1 MTMYS
6 SAGSRDRR
14 RIDDGR
20 RRFDIVTIGLH
31 WATVT
36 LIAGMFAS
44 AWLLLASD
52 REHAAMLLTVHRSL
66 GVATWAVA
74 IVRLGWRFSYAY
86 LPPFPPNMS
95 KVQQR
100 LAKASE
106 YGLYALLLLQPLTGL
121 AQSLARG
128 RPFMLFAWRVPNV
141 MTGDK
146 PLTALFHQL
155 HALSAWVLLGLIGL
169 HILAALFHRFVLRD
183 EVLQSM
189 LPWRACISRSGGRA
203 EIPLAARDV
212 AAVEVFCA
220 ARSRTTGGRH
230 VKRPTS
236 ADAPAGRLD
245 RYGAGRIDA

>member
-1 MTMYS
+1 MTIYS
-6 SAGSRDRR
+6 PAQPRDRLCVGE
-14 RIDDGR
+14 GR
-20 RRFDIVTIGLH
+20 RRFDILTIGLH

-66 GVATWAVA
+66 GVVTWVVA
-74 IVRLGWRFSYAY
+74 IFRLGWRLSCAY
-86 LPPFPPNMS
+86 LPPFPQNMP

-106 YGLYALLLLQPLTGL
+106 YGLYALLLSQPLTGL
-121 AQSLARG
+121 AQSLTRG
-128 RPFMLFAWRVPNV
+128 RHFMLFAWRVPSL
-141 MTGDK
+141 MAGDK
-146 PLTALFHQL
+146 PLTALFHQI

-189 LPWRACISRSGGRA
+189 VPWRPA
-203 EIPLAARDV
+203 
-212 AAVEVFCA
+212 
-220 ARSRTTGGRH
+220 TTA
-230 VKRPTS
+230 
-236 ADAPAGRLD
+236 ADAPKSPFSTNDVGTRLQTL
-245 RYGAGRIDA
+245 R

>member
-1 MTMYS
+1 
-6 SAGSRDRR
+6 
-14 RIDDGR
+14 
-20 RRFDIVTIGLH
+20 
-31 WATVT
+31 

-66 GVATWAVA
+66 GVVTWVVA
-74 IVRLGWRFSYAY
+74 IIRLGWRLSCAY
-86 LPPFPPNMS
+86 LPPFPQNMP
-95 KVQQR
+95 KIQQR

-128 RPFMLFAWRVPNV
+128 RHFMLFAWRVPSV
-141 MTGDK
+141 MAGDK
-146 PLTALFHQL
+146 PLTALFHQI

-189 LPWRACISRSGGRA
+189 LPWRQA
-203 EIPLAARDV
+203 
-212 AAVEVFCA
+212 
-220 ARSRTTGGRH
+220 TTA
-230 VKRPTS
+230 
-236 ADAPAGRLD
+236 ADAPKCTFA
-245 RYGAGRIDA
+245 ADAAAARPQILG